1 MPEEIIHEIE
11 GGGGGVWLVFLI
23 VNSAWLLFLTE
34 NKFKW
39 NELK

>member
-11 GGGGGVWLVFLI
+11 GGVWLVFLI

>member
-1 MPEEIIHEIE
+1 MPEEIIHETE
-11 GGGGGVWLVFLI
+11 RGGVWLVFLI